1 MSDPFEIKQ
10 QDRQKGVIPWGQNND
25 ISDLDRWCTLKEY
38 RHVSPWAKEK
48 PLRTLQLLAKR
59 GEIPAP
65 VRKLPLCNGFTAY
78 LVEITDPNELEML
91 VRYRKIHLARK
102 ESRKIAMRMIGEKSK
117 GEGNH
122 GGRRNIKHVRAKVP
136 DYLCHLLCTRV
147 FLESF
152 MKYAEDA
159 TQVEP
164 DRFEKIREKRVYLN
178 GKSYRNLQSLAA
190 SLGCS
195 VGAAFHIRLLEYLQT
210 AQGQVA
216 AIVAGKLSAVS
227 SNPSR

>member
-1 MSDPFEIKQ
+1 MSDPFEIRQ
-10 QDRQKGVIPWGQNND
+10 QDRQKGEIPWRQNDD
-25 ISDLDRWCTLKEY
+25 IFDPDRWCTLREY
-38 RHVSPWAKEK
+38 RHVSSWAGEK

-78 LVEITDPNELEML
+78 LVEITDPDELEML
-91 VRYRKIHLARK
+91 VRYRRVHLARK
-102 ESRKIAMRMIGEKSK
+102 ESRKLAMRMIGEKSK
-117 GEGNH
+117 GEGDRR
-122 GGRRNIKHVRAKVP
+122 GRRNVKHVRAKVP
-136 DYLCHLLCTRV
+136 DYLCHLLCTRA

-159 TQVEP
+159 MQQEQ
-164 DRFEKIREKRVYLN
+164 DRLEKVREKRVYLN
-178 GKSYRNLQSLAA
+178 GRSYENLQNLAA

-195 VGAAFHIRLLEYLQT
+195 VGVAFHIRLLEYLQT
-210 AQGQVA
+210 VQGQAA